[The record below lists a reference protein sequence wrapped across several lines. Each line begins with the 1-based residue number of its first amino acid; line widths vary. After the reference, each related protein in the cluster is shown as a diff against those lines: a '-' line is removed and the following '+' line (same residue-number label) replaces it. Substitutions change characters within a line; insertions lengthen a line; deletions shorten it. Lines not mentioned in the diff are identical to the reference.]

1 MRLHVDCMNNLKKP
15 NDSVAGQLLA
25 RLAEELEKPLRAL
38 IAEIHTLDERNA
50 DDADDA
56 DNADNNRAAHLVELG
71 YDLQSILDAVTAL
84 AKLETVATAN
94 NDDKTTIDVSSLLE
108 ETIAAPELAATFT
121 VAVRGELGTSFG
133 DKAKIEQGLSLCL
146 RLMSRMTKDKTRLQV
161 HREVHELADRIVF
174 SMQIREPKPPALELL
189 KRTVHLLGASIDI
202 DARSLLFGFPVSD
215 RPKKDK
221 TESSSAK
228 PSRPVLAFRQDERT
242 RPTEDDVTERGAI
255 VLVVDD
261 EPAARE
267 YLSRILELE
276 GFDVVRS
283 STLED
288 AYEAAHAYKPHV
300 ITLDRLQLSRE
311 EVDWVR
317 RFKAD
322 PALARI
328 PLVLVQSEESES
340 LGLVGVFDVVRK
352 PINPDE
358 VVATIDRLTG
368 ASSSPL
374 LLVRDEEDAS
384 NWERCFEGDPRRV
397 VTASTV
403 SEAERVLDT
412 VTPIAVI
419 VDFRIMNGMDT
430 SRTLSLLEHIRRS
443 DRTRDVP
450 VVAIH
455 GRLTKKARLHLES
468 LVDCR
473 LTFSELSRRSLQA
486 TLRELTG
493 DGEQSGFGAG

>member
-50 DDADDA
+50 EDAEDADSD
-56 DNADNNRAAHLVELG
+56 RAAHLVEFG
-71 YDLQSILDAVTAL
+71 YDLQSILEAVTAF

-108 ETIAAPELAATFT
+108 ETIAAPELAASFN

-133 DKAKIEQGLSLCL
+133 DKAEIEHALSLCL
-146 RLMSRMTKDKTRLQV
+146 RLMGRMTKDKTRLQV

-174 SMQIREPKPPALELL
+174 SMQIREPKPLALELL
-189 KRTVHLLGASIDI
+189 KRTVHLLGASVDI
-202 DARSLLFGFPVSD
+202 DARSLLFGFPV
-215 RPKKDK
+215 RPKVDK

-228 PSRPVLAFRQDERT
+228 PLRPVLAFRQDERT

-300 ITLDRLQLSRE
+300 ITLDRLQLARE

-317 RFKAD
+317 RFKED

-340 LGLVGVFDVVRK
+340 LGLVGVLDVVRK

-358 VVATIDRLTG
+358 VLATIDRLTG

-384 NWERCFEGDPRRV
+384 KWERCLEGDPRRV

-403 SEAERVLDT
+403 SEAERILDT
-412 VTPIAVI
+412 VTPTAVI
-419 VDFRIMNGMDT
+419 VDFRIMNGTDT
-430 SRTLSLLEHIRRS
+430 SRTFSLLEHIRRS

-468 LVDCR
+468 LVDRR

-486 TLRELTG
+486 TLLELTG